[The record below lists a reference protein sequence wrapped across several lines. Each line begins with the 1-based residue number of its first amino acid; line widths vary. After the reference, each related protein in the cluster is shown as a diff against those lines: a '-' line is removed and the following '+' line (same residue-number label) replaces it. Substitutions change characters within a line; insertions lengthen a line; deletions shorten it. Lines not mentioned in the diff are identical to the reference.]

1 MRMSLAPGLLLL
13 IIFRLQLVH
22 NYCGK
27 LGRNVSFLPMN
38 LAAYGGDPTGNL
50 LCVNFNQ
57 DCRQMRQKD
66 VFGFDFLFC
75 IHVLKEKFFSSSL
88 AVGSKSGYKLF
99 SLNSVEKLEEIYE
112 YGKCCVIL
120 VRLQERK
127 KSTGL
132 IFKGTYIS
140 HSSMSS
146 SYLSSKLK
154 VFSVFL
160 IAIVKPLSFA
170 LP

>member
-1 MRMSLAPGLLLL
+1 
-13 IIFRLQLVH
+13 
-22 NYCGK
+22 
-27 LGRNVSFLPMN
+27 
-38 LAAYGGDPTGNL
+38 
-50 LCVNFNQ
+50 
-57 DCRQMRQKD
+57 MRQKD

-75 IHVLKEKFFSSSL
+75 IHVLKEKLFSSSL

-146 SYLSSKLK
+146 SYLSSELK